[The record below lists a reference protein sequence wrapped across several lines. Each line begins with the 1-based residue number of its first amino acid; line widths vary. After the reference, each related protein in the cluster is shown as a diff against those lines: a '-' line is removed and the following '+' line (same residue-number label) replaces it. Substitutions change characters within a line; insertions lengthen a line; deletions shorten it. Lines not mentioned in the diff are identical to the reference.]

1 MRSNVK
7 IAKIKNPDFSKH
19 DYIQPAQNQLM
30 LLNMSDQ
37 PETEEISI
45 LTQQP
50 SITVTHLGLDL
61 FKTI

>member
-30 LLNMSDQ
+30 LLNMSD
-37 PETEEISI
+37 
-45 LTQQP
+45 
-50 SITVTHLGLDL
+50 
-61 FKTI
+61 